1 MKSHEDGLTEQEKE
15 WFYALMQDRADNAN
29 TLEKPS
35 MRGIQRSVVDKYSAR
50 RISST
55 SFAKRR

>member
-1 MKSHEDGLTEQEKE
+1 MKSHEDRLTEQENE

-35 MRGIQRSVVDKYSAR
+35 MRGVQRSVVDKYSDQAHLY
-50 RISST
+50 
-55 SFAKRR
+55 